1 MYLKFRKFWKKNE
14 PFSLSILE
22 IIDSKESGYLKV

>member
-14 PFSLSILE
+14 HFSWSILE